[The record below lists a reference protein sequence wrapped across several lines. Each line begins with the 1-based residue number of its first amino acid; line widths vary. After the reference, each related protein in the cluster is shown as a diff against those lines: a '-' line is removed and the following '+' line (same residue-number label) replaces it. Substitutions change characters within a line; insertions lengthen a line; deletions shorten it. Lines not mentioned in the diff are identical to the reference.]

1 MPAHHACAPRPAA
14 SLAAGPSTGVA
25 RVRREIKWLRPLP
38 SLPPPHNAHNNAPS
52 DALSHLTYDVLTL
65 LLGWLGP
72 HEALRAAAASKAWQ
86 SALAHAQWR
95 VITLVAKAD
104 PRPTS
109 VQLTAILAPQCIN
122 DSLEVLRLRMV
133 TAGSFVWHDP
143 ATRIPALQH
152 CRRLRRLELTE
163 VDIPLPESVITCI
176 AAGCAASLE
185 EVHINHDM
193 SVHAMVA
200 LLCCPKMRRLHI
212 RTVHG
217 NPLDSYPAGLPWD
230 AARQL
235 ESFRCGVGEAPL
247 GWLALFT
254 PAPSSSL
261 RDLELLGSF
270 RRRLSL
276 QESLQPLVDF
286 LGALV
291 SIAEDV
297 RRLRLPTLCCSRR
310 CYDEARAALR
320 SYPFVTT
327 QSSARASENTI
338 ILGVQKEDDCPIVT
352 AMASLTTG
360 GDGSVSG

>member
-1 MPAHHACAPRPAA
+1 MPA
-14 SLAAGPSTGVA
+14 SLAAGPSTGVG
-25 RVRREIKWLRPLP
+25 RVQREIKWLRPPP
-38 SLPPPHNAHNNAPS
+38 SQPPPHNAHSNTPS

-72 HEALRAAAASKAWQ
+72 HEALRAAAVSKAWQ

-109 VQLTAILAPQCIN
+109 LQLTAILAPQCIN

-235 ESFRCGVGEAPL
+235 ESFRCGVGEAHLDWL
-247 GWLALFT
+247 GLFT
-254 PAPSSSL
+254 PPKSARL
-261 RDLELLGSF
+261 RDFELLGSF
-270 RRRLSL
+270 SCRL
-276 QESLQPLVDF
+276 QETLQRPLVDF

-291 SIAEDV
+291 SIAEEV
-297 RRLRLPTLCCSRR
+297 RRLRLPTLRCSLLPHLDRKKQA
-310 CYDEARAALR
+310 DEARAALR
-320 SYPFVTT
+320 SYPFVTIST
-327 QSSARASENTI
+327 NSEDNKL
-338 ILGVQKEDDCPIVT
+338 ILEVQKEDDCPIVT